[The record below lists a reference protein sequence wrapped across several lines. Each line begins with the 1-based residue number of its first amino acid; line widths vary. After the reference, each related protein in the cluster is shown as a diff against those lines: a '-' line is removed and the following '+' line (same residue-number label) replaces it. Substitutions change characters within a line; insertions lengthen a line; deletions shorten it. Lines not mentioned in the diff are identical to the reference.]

1 MANEPRRLHSVG
13 FVGPAGEPVAVEAG
27 GRRDAVGVGLVDVIA
42 TVTASTRPMM
52 AGSAAE
58 AEAEAEAWRW
68 RTGGVWWSP
77 GEKKEEEEGRLD
89 AATAVKVG
97 TATSGNAGTATA
109 VGDRS
114 AANIY
119 SLKLLL
125 LLEFVDIESEKSVP
139 FRFRSCS

>member
-1 MANEPRRLHSVG
+1 V
-13 FVGPAGEPVAVEAG
+13 
-27 GRRDAVGVGLVDVIA
+27 
-42 TVTASTRPMM
+42 
-52 AGSAAE
+52 
-58 AEAEAEAWRW
+58 EAEAWRW
-68 RTGGVWWSP
+68 MWRTGGVWSSP
-77 GEKKEEEEGRLD
+77 GEKTEEEEGRLD

-97 TATSGNAGTATA
+97 TATSGNAGTVTA

-114 AANIY
+114 TGNIY